1 MNQCSSSAPLA
12 ANFAP
17 TNCSAAPPDHTPSTL
32 VALFRTHQ
40 LLEISRHDAPF
51 RHGRQLQRR
60 RSKRTNNHLMIITS
74 QSNKNTHRRFCA
86 SSTRRRVLNES
97 QPFPYKYVTFFFSYS
112 ALVLYHPS
120 RQRDLVRRRII
131 AGFLVDPPFVTGS
144 ISASTRHL
152 QAISWTCR
160 VCGSHSASQTGPPR
174 IIIIIIRLDQ
184 FQAAEFKKKTNVKL
198 RDCLGGFLGNR
209 PKDNESGFLELT
221 GLNSAK
227 CQSCLLLALYQSESK
242 LLRDTYKSR
251 GTNDSISISRFD
263 TYHSRGIPSKMEGPL
278 PS

>member
-40 LLEISRHDAPF
+40 LLGISRHDAPF

-131 AGFLVDPPFVTGS
+131 AGFLVDPSFVTGS

-160 VCGSHSASQTGPPR
+160 VCGSHSASQTGPQR
-174 IIIIIIRLDQ
+174 IIIIIIRVDQ
-184 FQAAEFKKKTNVKL
+184 FQAAEFKKK
-198 RDCLGGFLGNR
+198 
-209 PKDNESGFLELT
+209 NECKTSRLPRGI
-221 GLNSAK
+221 SW
-227 CQSCLLLALYQSESK
+227 QSSE
-242 LLRDTYKSR
+242 RQR
-251 GTNDSISISRFD
+251 IRVPGTNGLEFRKMSVLSAAGFVPVRVKALKRYVQVSRD
-263 TYHSRGIPSKMEGPL
+263 E
-278 PS
+278 

>member
-97 QPFPYKYVTFFFSYS
+97 QPFPYKYVTFFFFLFCPRTIPPLKATRSCPPTHYRRFSCRS
-112 ALVLYHPS
+112 AFCHRKYF
-120 RQRDLVRRRII
+120 
-131 AGFLVDPPFVTGS
+131 GFDATSPG
-144 ISASTRHL
+144 
-152 QAISWTCR
+152 
-160 VCGSHSASQTGPPR
+160 
-174 IIIIIIRLDQ
+174 D
-184 FQAAEFKKKTNVKL
+184 
-198 RDCLGGFLGNR
+198 
-209 PKDNESGFLELT
+209 
-221 GLNSAK
+221 
-227 CQSCLLLALYQSESK
+227 
-242 LLRDTYKSR
+242 
-251 GTNDSISISRFD
+251 
-263 TYHSRGIPSKMEGPL
+263 
-278 PS
+278 